1 MPNDEDPPIR
11 LILAALFHAARI
23 VAKPPAGYDCSHA
36 ELVKASIDDAD
47 ELLRQVGPP

>member
-11 LILAALFHAARI
+11 LILAALFHAAYLSRGTFG
-23 VAKPPAGYDCSHA
+23 PSRQ
-36 ELVKASIDDAD
+36 ELVKAAVADAD